1 MQPQAVKLIQS
12 LENLPQLTTFAS
24 RLTTWLLSDLNPSD
38 SEVRFTESRARAV
51 LQTANVLDE
60 PTWHSFQRLMETPLS
75 LRLALHD
82 LLTGAELAG
91 EKEVEALVVA
101 STAAANP
108 TPIEWLLLSAAAFA
122 WKRGYFLDQLDPSSP
137 PLPDSP
143 AGQILSRAMAFIRQ
157 QVQRGATERDKL
169 AKKLEYQPGGAF
181 SPTLE
186 TMPPAQET
194 IAPLP
199 PYYRPPIPVRYPEVA
214 RETLQI
220 NPAEPPTPPSIT
232 TTPPVVNRGTPI
244 IISRE
249 EVEPT
254 PNPPTRMPPITI
266 SREQVEGSRPPSPL
280 PASAVIMPNSAVE
293 PKPSLTVAFRQ
304 MFRNEP
310 MKTTKL
316 RVMVQEYPDG
326 PGLYGL
332 QIRVTC
338 PAIRSYVA
346 GTTDRNGKFLCELP
360 VRLTSG
366 LTYDIDV
373 TWPREHSGE
382 TERKSI
388 TLNADRTE
396 FGLPFYRRLGQ

>member
-1 MQPQAVKLIQS
+1 MQPQAAKLIQS
-12 LENLPQLTTFAS
+12 LQSPVHLTAFAS
-24 RLTTWLLSDLNPSD
+24 RLHTWLMTELNPPD
-38 SEVRFTESRARAV
+38 NPIRFTESRARAV
-51 LQTANVLDE
+51 LNAAGVLDE
-60 PTWHSFQRLMETPLS
+60 PTWHSFQRLIESPLA
-75 LRLALHD
+75 LRLALYD
-82 LLTGAELAG
+82 VLNSAELA
-91 EKEVEALVVA
+91 EDKEVEALVIA
-101 STAAANP
+101 SSAAANP
-108 TPIEWLLLSAAAFA
+108 SPIEWLSLIIAAFA

-137 PLPDSP
+137 PLADSP
-143 AGQILSRAMAFIRQ
+143 AGQILNRAMALIRQ
-157 QVQRGATERDKL
+157 QVQRGATERNKMG
-169 AKKLEYQPGGAF
+169 KKLDYRADAAL
-181 SPTLE
+181 SPSLE
-186 TMPPAQET
+186 TMPLAQET

-199 PYYRPPIPVRYPEVA
+199 PYYRAPIPVRYPEVA
-214 RETLQI
+214 RETVQI
-220 NPAEPPTPPSIT
+220 TPDEPTHPPTPPTIQ
-232 TTPPVVNRGTPI
+232 RGEPL

-249 EVEPT
+249 DVEPT

-266 SREQVEGSRPPSPL
+266 SREQVEGTRPPSPL
-280 PASAVIMPNSAVE
+280 PPSAVIMPNSAIE

-310 MKTTKL
+310 MKTTRL
-316 RVMVQEYPDG
+316 RIMVQEYPDG

-332 QIRVTC
+332 QVRVTC
-338 PAIRSYVA
+338 PTIRSYVA

-396 FGLPFYRRLGQ
+396 FNLPFYRRITQ

>member
-1 MQPQAVKLIQS
+1 MQPQAVKFIQS
-12 LENLPQLTTFAS
+12 LENLPQLTSFAS
-24 RLTTWLLSDLNPSD
+24 RLTAWLLSDLNPPT

-51 LQTANVLDE
+51 LHAANVLDE
-60 PTWHSFQRLMETPLS
+60 PTWHSFQRLVETPLA
-75 LRLALHD
+75 LRLALYD
-82 LLTGAELAG
+82 LLIGAELAG

-108 TPIEWLLLSAAAFA
+108 TPVEWLLLCAAAFA

-169 AKKLEYQPGGAF
+169 ARKLEYQPGGAI
-181 SPTLE
+181 SPSLE
-186 TMPPAQET
+186 TMPSAQET

-199 PYYRPPIPVRYPEVA
+199 PYYRPPIPVRYSEVA
-214 RETLQI
+214 RETLHV
-220 NPAEPPTPPSIT
+220 TPPETSASS
-232 TTPPVVNRGTPI
+232 TPSALPAVNRGTPI
-244 IISRE
+244 VISRE

-254 PNPPTRMPPITI
+254 PNPPTRMPQITI

-332 QIRVTC
+332 QVRVTC
-338 PAIRSYVA
+338 PTIRSYVA
-346 GTTDRNGKFLCELP
+346 GTTDRSGKFLCELP

-396 FGLPFYRRLGQ
+396 FALPFYRRLTQ